1 MTQIPILSG
10 IFATGTGVDVRTSY
24 PVNMVPV
31 PADSGVSPGYLR
43 PADGIVGQGEGPGVG
58 RGGIEWRGVLYRVMG
73 SKFVS
78 VDISGVVTVIG
89 EVGEGDTVRM
99 SYGFTLLAIAS
110 NNNLFYYD
118 GTTLTQVTDPNVGV
132 VLDVQWIDGYYA
144 VTDGEFVAFSDINNP
159 FSFSTLKYVSSES
172 DPDPIV
178 GVRKLRNE
186 LYAINRN
193 SIECLDN
200 VGGSGVPFARIEGAK
215 ITKGAVGTFAVAIYM
230 ETLAFVG
237 SGYNEAPGVY
247 LGINAGANK
256 ISTVEVDRIL
266 ATYTEADLSQTL
278 VEVRND
284 NGHQH
289 LYIHLVD
296 RTLVY
301 DAAASKALGSQ
312 VWFVLTSSMTGE
324 SVYRARHLVWCYD
337 RWNSCDPTS
346 YSVARLTQDVSTHY
360 GEPVRWEFSTPILY
374 NDGKG
379 GVVHEIELVC
389 LAGRVALGADPT
401 ISTSYSYDGVTW
413 SIAKSIKVGTVGER
427 LKRIVWFRQ
436 GSFTHTRVQRFRG
449 TSDAHVSVLRLEAAM
464 SGSAF

>member
-1 MTQIPILSG
+1 
-10 IFATGTGVDVRTSY
+10 
-24 PVNMVPV
+24 
-31 PADSGVSPGYLR
+31 
-43 PADGIVGQGEGPGVG
+43 
-58 RGGIEWRGVLYRVMG
+58 
-73 SKFVS
+73 
-78 VDISGVVTVIG
+78 
-89 EVGEGDTVRM
+89 
-99 SYGFTLLAIAS
+99 
-110 NNNLFYYD
+110 
-118 GTTLTQVTDPNVGV
+118 
-132 VLDVQWIDGYYA
+132 
-144 VTDGEFVAFSDINNP
+144 
-159 FSFSTLKYVSSES
+159 
-172 DPDPIV
+172 
-178 GVRKLRNE
+178 
-186 LYAINRN
+186 
-193 SIECLDN
+193 
-200 VGGSGVPFARIEGAK
+200 
-215 ITKGAVGTFAVAIYM
+215 
-230 ETLAFVG
+230 
-237 SGYNEAPGVY
+237 

-266 ATYTEADLSQTL
+266 ASYTEAQLSQTL

-301 DAAASKALGSQ
+301 DAAASKALGAQ

-374 NDGKG
+374 NDGRG
-379 GVVHEIELVC
+379 GVVHELELVC
-389 LAGRVALGADPT
+389 LSGRVALGADPT

-413 SIAKSIKVGTVGER
+413 SNPKSTKVGTVGER